1 MKKLMISL
9 GLTVSL
15 LGASLG
21 TSSAQAG
28 SRDNDQLAAILIASA
43 VTTAIIANSFD
54 EVDVHVTAAP
64 VKHYA
69 PRVVEHHYYPA
80 SAKRS
85 HSHSIKRYKTSR
97 WEPKHHDGRVERR
110 DRKDRDYIERRYH

>member
-9 GLTVSL
+9 GLTASI

-21 TSSAQAG
+21 TSAAQAG

-54 EVDVHVTAAP
+54 KVDVHVSAAP
-64 VKHYA
+64 VKHYT
-69 PRVVEHHYYPA
+69 PRVVEHHVYPA
-80 SAKRS
+80 PAK
-85 HSHSIKRYKTSR
+85 HSHSVKRYKTWR
-97 WEPKHHDGRVERR
+97 WDPNYHDRRVERR
-110 DRKDRDYIERRYH
+110 DRKDRGHFERRYH

>member
-9 GLTVSL
+9 GLTASL
-15 LGASLG
+15 LGGSLG
-21 TSSAQAG
+21 TSAAQAG

-54 EVDVHVTAAP
+54 DVDLHVSAAP

-69 PRVVEHHYYPA
+69 PRVVEHHHYKAPV
-80 SAKRS
+80 KHS
-85 HSHSIKRYKTSR
+85 HTHSIKGYKSSR
-97 WEPKHHDGRVERR
+97 WEPKHHDRRLEGRN
-110 DRKDRDYIERRYH
+110 RKDNDYFERRYH

>member
-9 GLTVSL
+9 GLTASL
-15 LGASLG
+15 IGTSLG
-21 TSSAQAG
+21 TSTAQAG

-54 EVDVHVTAAP
+54 EVDVHVSAAL
-64 VKHYA
+64 VKHHA

-80 SAKRS
+80 PAKRS

-97 WEPKHHDGRVERR
+97 WEPKHHDRRVERR
-110 DRKDRDYIERRYH
+110 DHSDGQYH

>member
-1 MKKLMISL
+1 M
-9 GLTVSL
+9 G
-15 LGASLG
+15 
-21 TSSAQAG
+21 SSAAQAG

-54 EVDVHVTAAP
+54 QVDVHVSAAP
-64 VKHYA
+64 VKHYK

-80 SAKRS
+80 PAK
-85 HSHSIKRYKTSR
+85 HSHSAKRYKTSR
-97 WEPKHHDGRVERR
+97 WEPKHHDGRGERR